1 MKIIN
6 NITLL
11 ETTLAKVNYHR
22 NKVAIMINSD
32 PYILLVDDEP
42 FNLLLL
48 EELLLDEGY
57 KTISANSGFEA
68 LEIAKESQPA
78 LILLDIMMPDLDGFE
93 VCRLLREN
101 PDLQT
106 IPIVFLTALDDD
118 NSRIRGLEM
127 MGDDYLTKPINTN
140 LLLTKVKNILDLHKL
155 RQKANIKAVTEEKVS
170 EKLRLF
176 VPEQFLTRIAP
187 TGVNSIKLGHGNEEE
202 VTILFCD
209 IRGFT
214 SISENQSTTNTF
226 QWLNVFFTQMNEII
240 VSENGFIDKFL
251 GDALMAVFD
260 RNDHHCGDAIK
271 AAILM
276 NKSLEE
282 FNQNLREYNLE
293 TPLNIGI
300 GIHTGKALIGTIG
313 ANSRMDSTVIGDV
326 VNTAARLQ
334 ELTKKYHCSIITS
347 GEVINNLKKPDRKS
361 VV

>member
-1 MKIIN
+1 MSS
-6 NITLL
+6 
-11 ETTLAKVNYHR
+11 E
-22 NKVAIMINSD
+22 

-42 FNLLLL
+42 FNIFLL

-57 KTISANSGFEA
+57 KTSSASSGFEA
-68 LEIAKESQPA
+68 LEIAKESKPA

-101 PDLQT
+101 TDLQT

-140 LLLTKVKNILDLHKL
+140 LLLTKVKNILELQKL
-155 RQKANIKAVTEEKVS
+155 RENAVTEEKVS
-170 EKLRLF
+170 DKLRLF

-187 TGVNSIKLGHGNEEE
+187 TGVDSIKLGQSQEEE

-214 SISENQSTTNTF
+214 SISENQSATNTF

-260 RNDHHCGDAIK
+260 RNDHHCSDAIN

-276 NKSLEE
+276 TKSLEE
-282 FNQNLREYNLE
+282 FNQNLTEYNLE
-293 TPLNIGI
+293 IPLNIGI

-334 ELTKKYHCSIITS
+334 ELTKKYQCSIITS
-347 GEVINNLKKPDRKS
+347 GEVINKLKKPNSINSNWLDNIQPRGKQQTIELYEIS
-361 VV
+361 